1 MSRKSK
7 GINAER
13 ELIHKFWAI
22 SDWSAARIAGS
33 GSMKYPSADILAS
46 NKLRK
51 LAIECKT
58 SIDESKYLPKEDVEQ
73 LKKFADIFGAEPWI
87 AIKFKGYDWYFVSLE
102 DIKEKG
108 KSFVVD
114 INTARTNGLLFEEIV
129 NK

>member
-13 ELIHKFWAI
+13 DLLHKFWGVG
-22 SDWSAARIAGS
+22 SWSAVRVAGS

-58 SIDESKYLPKEDVEQ
+58 CIEENKYLPKEDAEQ

-87 AIKFKGYDWYFVSLE
+87 AIRFKGYEWYFISLE
-102 DIKEKG
+102 DMPETK
-108 KSFVVD
+108 KSFIID
-114 INTARTNGLLFEEIV
+114 IGTAKSKGLLFEEMI
-129 NK
+129 K

>member
-13 ELIHKFWAI
+13 DLLHKFWSANT
-22 SDWSAARIAGS
+22 WSAVRVAGS

-46 NKLRK
+46 NKLRR

-58 SIDESKYLPKEDVEQ
+58 CVKEHKYLPKGDIEQ

-87 AIKFKGYDWYFVSLE
+87 AVRFKGHDWYFISLGDMAE
-102 DIKEKG
+102 TK
-108 KSFVVD
+108 KSFIID
-114 INTARTNGLLFEEIV
+114 AGTAKSKGLLFEEMI
-129 NK
+129 K

>member
-13 ELIHKFWAI
+13 DLLHKFWSIDSWCAV
-22 SDWSAARIAGS
+22 RVAGS

-58 SIDESKYLPKEDVEQ
+58 CIEENKYLPKGDVEQ

-87 AIKFKGYDWYFVSLE
+87 AIRFKGYDWYFISLE
-102 DIKEKG
+102 DMLETKKG
-108 KSFVVD
+108 FSIDVDAAKSK
-114 INTARTNGLLFEEIV
+114 GLLFEEII
-129 NK
+129 K